1 MASLLREYAAVVVG
15 VVVLIA
21 TECGGGGIGR
31 CEAAGGVD
39 HVVGGDQGWDAA
51 SDVAAWST
59 NRVFMVGDNIW
70 FTYSASQESI
80 IQLGSK
86 EEFES
91 CELSN
96 PIRVYTSGLDRV
108 RLDGAGARYF
118 SSGKLENCRNGLKL
132 HVQVVP
138 QVEAGGQAKLVM
150 NVQELAA
157 GPEPSGSTYIIT
169 SLTLVLIGFA
179 SLCFVVL

>member
-1 MASLLREYAAVVVG
+1 MASLLREYVGVVVG

-21 TECGGGGIGR
+21 AECGGGGIGR
-31 CEAAGGVD
+31 CEAAGGAD

-59 NRVFMVGDNIW
+59 DRVFRVGDNIW
-70 FTYSASQESI
+70 FTYSASRESI
-80 IQLGSK
+80 IRLGSK

-96 PIRVYTSGLDRV
+96 PIKMYTSGLDRV
-108 RLDGAGARYF
+108 RLDGAGALYF
-118 SSGKLENCRNGLKL
+118 SSGKLENCQNGLKL

-138 QVEAGGQAKLVM
+138 QVEAGGRGKQVM
-150 NVQELAA
+150 NAQELAA
-157 GPEPSGSTYIIT
+157 GPEPSGSTYIT
-169 SLTLVLIGFA
+169 SSTLVLIGFA
-179 SLCFVVL
+179 LLCFVVL